1 MKYSKIYDGFLNV
14 FIPLLAGL
22 LIYRMEQYFRIPA
35 LIRYYLPDGLWA
47 YAFGSSML
55 IVWERKIH
63 WPWIIGAMALSAV
76 YEVCQYYHLIAG
88 IGEIRDV
95 LTYLLF
101 FSIALLSNAF
111 LKPLIYAPYHT
122 KT

>member
-63 WPWIIGAMALSAV
+63 WGNGPFRGLRGLSVLSPYSWHRRNQGCVDLLAV
-76 YEVCQYYHLIAG
+76 
-88 IGEIRDV
+88 
-95 LTYLLF
+95 LF
-101 FSIALLSNAF
+101 DSPAI
-111 LKPLIYAPYHT
+111 
-122 KT
+122 